1 MRLALVCALLKFDA
15 VKTSVPAPL
24 AVLFWIV
31 PPLVVLLVLSPINT
45 VRLLLAAPAV
55 KFSVPP

>member
-1 MRLALVCALLKFDA
+1 MALALVCAMLKFVA

-31 PPLVVLLVLSPINT
+31 PPPVLEVVLAPINT